1 MFHLIYDPKDDTCL
15 IADFQHTIT
24 TYLRINMITDIL
36 GRPAK
41 IGDTIITKGYNT
53 THLDC
58 VTHIDKITKSG
69 IKCKIDISYSKYDST
84 SNKWIKVISKKNYK
98 TTLRKPDSFIIINE
112 QLAHNKA
119 VWPELYI

>member
-1 MFHLIYDPKDDTCL
+1 
-15 IADFQHTIT
+15 
-24 TYLRINMITDIL
+24 MITDIL

-41 IGDTIITKGYNT
+41 IGDTILTKGYGT
-53 THLDC
+53 TDLDC

-69 IKCKIDISYSKYDST
+69 IKCKVNISYSKFDPT
-84 SNKWIKVISKKNYK
+84 SNKWIKVIRKENYK
-98 TTLRKPDSFIIINE
+98 TMLRNPNSFIIINE

>member
-1 MFHLIYDPKDDTCL
+1 
-15 IADFQHTIT
+15 
-24 TYLRINMITDIL
+24 MITDIL

-41 IGDTIITKGYNT
+41 IGDTVLTKGYGT
-53 THLDC
+53 TGLDC

-69 IKCKIDISYSKYDST
+69 IKCKVNISYPKYDT
-84 SNKWIKVISKKNYK
+84 TLNKWIKVISKENYK
-98 TTLRKPDSFIIINE
+98 TMLRNPNSFIIINE